1 MTACCILR
9 KMKKNLPI
17 AFAVVAALFYSLNAP
32 LSKLLLEEIS
42 STIMAGLL
50 YLGAG
55 GGMLVLAIIRKAAGD
70 GGKEFHLTRKDLPYT
85 LAMVILDIA
94 APISLM
100 AGLRLTNAESVA
112 LLNNFE
118 IVATSLIALIIF
130 KERIGLKL
138 SLAIVLITAASIML
152 SADDI
157 SRFSFSPSALL
168 VILASIFWGFENN
181 CTRMLS
187 KSDPIEIVAIKG
199 FGSGTGSLLIAFF
212 MKESPP
218 SSTLVV
224 SALLLGFVSYGL
236 SIFFYVYAQRYLGA
250 ARTSAYYA
258 LNPFIG
264 VLLSLI
270 IFKEMP
276 EPSFWIALGV
286 MALGTYLTTRS

>member
-1 MTACCILR
+1 
-9 KMKKNLPI
+9 MKKNLPI

-32 LSKLLLEEIS
+32 LSKLLLEEVS
-42 STIMAGLL
+42 STMMAGLL

-100 AGLRLTNAESVA
+100 AGLRLTNAESMA

-118 IVATSLIALIIF
+118 IVAT
-130 KERIGLKL
+130 GLKL
-138 SLAIVLITAASIML
+138 SLAILLITAASIML

-157 SRFSFSPSALL
+157 SRFSFSPGALL

-218 SSTLVV
+218 SFTLVV

>member
-1 MTACCILR
+1 MAACILR

-32 LSKLLLEEIS
+32 LSKLLLEEVS
-42 STIMAGLL
+42 STMMAGLL

-100 AGLRLTNAESVA
+100 AGLRLTNAESMA

-157 SRFSFSPSALL
+157 SRFSFSPGALL

-218 SSTLVV
+218 SFTLVV
-224 SALLLGFVSYGL
+224 SALLLGYVSYGL

>member
-1 MTACCILR
+1 
-9 KMKKNLPI
+9 MKKNLPI

-32 LSKLLLEEIS
+32 LSKLLLEEVS
-42 STIMAGLL
+42 STMMAGLL

-70 GGKEFHLTRKDLPYT
+70 GGKESHLTRKDLPYT

-100 AGLRLTNAESVA
+100 TGLRLTNAESVA

-152 SADDI
+152 SVDDI
-157 SRFSFSPSALL
+157 SRFSFSPGALL

-218 SSTLVV
+218 SFTLVV

-286 MALGTYLTTRS
+286 MALGTYLTTKS